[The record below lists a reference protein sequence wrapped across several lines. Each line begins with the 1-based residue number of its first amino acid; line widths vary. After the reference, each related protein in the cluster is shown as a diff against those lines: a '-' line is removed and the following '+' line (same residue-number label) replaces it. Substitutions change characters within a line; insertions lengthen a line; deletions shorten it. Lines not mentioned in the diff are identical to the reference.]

1 MREHFDTG
9 VAKIRTEIKT
19 RLVPHGLFGTV
30 TAVDVE
36 SADMDPAGPVAAGP
50 VPAGAIIRVTAKSR
64 TVERSFERR
73 QIEDCRLKVGGTV
86 LTELIA
92 LIDELAAQ
100 PMQAI

>member
-36 SADMDPAGPVAAGP
+36 PADP
-50 VPAGAIIRVTAKSR
+50 VPSGATIRVTAKSR
-64 TVERSFERR
+64 TVERKFDRR
-73 QIEDCRLKVGGTV
+73 QIEECRLKVAGVV
-86 LTELIA
+86 LAAIIS
-92 LIDELAAQ
+92 LIDELSAEPDQ
-100 PMQAI
+100 PMQAH